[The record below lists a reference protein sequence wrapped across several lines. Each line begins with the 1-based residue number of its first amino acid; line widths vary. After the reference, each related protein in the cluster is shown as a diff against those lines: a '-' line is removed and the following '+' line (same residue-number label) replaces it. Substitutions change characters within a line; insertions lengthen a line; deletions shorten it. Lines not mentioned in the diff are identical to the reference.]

1 MQVGGQLPI
10 LALHPVHVGTMI
22 PWLVNPVDTAP
33 AGALPQPGLF
43 PLRPGPMTTPELAEP
58 LLAPEGA
65 PAVAVPLVPMTVPLV
80 APDVP
85 VPEVLMVPL
94 VAVPLAA
101 VPLVAVPDVVDPAAE
116 VPLAVPDA
124 VDPAAEVPL
133 AVPDGLVDPL
143 VTLPLV
149 APVELP
155 TPLLDPDAVLVPEPL
170 PVCGTGVAL
179 LQAAAMRSAVQGIVR
194 SQELVFIDDVLLD
207 RYGPS

>member
-10 LALHPVHVGTMI
+10 LALHPVHVGIMI
-22 PWLVNPVDTAP
+22 AWLVNPVDTAP
-33 AGALPQPGLF
+33 AGALPQPALF

-58 LLAPEGA
+58 LLAPDGA
-65 PAVAVPLVPMTVPLV
+65 PAVAVPLVPVPLV

-85 VPEVLMVPL
+85 VPEVVTVPL

-116 VPLAVPDA
+116 VPLAVPDV

-133 AVPDGLVDPL
+133 AVPERLVDPL

-149 APVELP
+149 APVEP
-155 TPLLDPDAVLVPEPL
+155 TPLVDPDAALVPEPL

-179 LQAAAMRSAVQGIVR
+179 LHAAAMRSAVQGIVR
-194 SQELVFIDDVLLD
+194 SQELVFIDGVLWTDMVLHEA
-207 RYGPS
+207 